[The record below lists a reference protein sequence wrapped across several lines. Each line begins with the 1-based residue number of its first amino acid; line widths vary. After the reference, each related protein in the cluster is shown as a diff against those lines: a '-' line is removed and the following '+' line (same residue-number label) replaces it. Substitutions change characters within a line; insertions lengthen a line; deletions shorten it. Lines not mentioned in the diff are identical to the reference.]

1 MRADEGAHPVDCP
14 GEQFRGLTW
23 SMALPVMTCFTPVIR
38 KLRYRQSRNCHS
50 RTVFL
55 RASASVSGCELSL
68 KELAMPDLDQI
79 KQAEQG
85 VRDRGGRFAR
95 GRSANPA
102 GRPAI
107 ARRRGRGADPQS
119 RRTGARRRP
128 RGITALPRTHR
139 RAVSRTRGRVHDAAG
154 PQRRRPRGCDGRG
167 RRRGGRSKR
176 RAEKRQ
182 RFPP

>member
-1 MRADEGAHPVDCP
+1 LGGGCSHGLMRADEGAHPVDCP

-55 RASASVSGCELSL
+55 RASAFVSGCELSL

-128 RGITALPRTHR
+128 GGITALPRTRSSSRCR
-139 RAVSRTRGRVHDAAG
+139 RSATPATSRVRWPRSPT
-154 PQRRRPRGCDGRG
+154 RRPQQ
-167 RRRGGRSKR
+167 
-176 RAEKRQ
+176 A
-182 RFPP
+182 